1 MTYIHDPPHPIT
13 ASILGAE
20 MVDDTEAALG
30 ETRGMGE
37 WRGSWY
43 TS

>member
-1 MTYIHDPPHPIT
+1 MTYIHDPPHPTT

-20 MVDDTEAALG
+20 MVDDIEAASG
-30 ETRGMGE
+30 ETKGMGQ
-37 WRGSWY
+37 WGGSSY